1 MKNGRILT
9 IFYTEI
15 FMRKVDLWS
24 FFFDKRNTNE
34 NNTQNQLFDS

>member
-24 FFFDKRNTNE
+24 FFYKQNTNE